1 MMLHIKNVQI
11 IGENNVFPGELL
23 VKDGKIAEVGA
34 HVPCPEGAEVL
45 DGGGQYLSPGFIDLH
60 VHGGGG
66 YSAMGGKDAVV
77 RMCEAHARYGT
88 TSILPTT
95 LAAPIAQLKTAMD
108 GIREAQSATDNVHIL
123 GVHLEGPFLS
133 PNMCGAQSPENILV
147 PDEWDCEDLLSYWDG
162 IKIMG
167 AAPEV
172 KGGMALGEL
181 IRKHG
186 AVASVAHSTADY
198 DIAQEAFRNG
208 YSDVTHLYNACTSCH
223 KVGVFRH
230 AGTVEA
236 ALVNDDV
243 TTQVI
248 ADLRHQ
254 PEGVLR
260 LIYKC
265 KGADKMYVITDGLEF
280 AATQMQEGE
289 EFVQENGM
297 AVVYTDGVMLLA
309 DRSCLAGSVAT
320 CDLLVRNLYKKLGLP
335 LCDCVKMASLT
346 PARVIGID
354 DHTGKIA
361 AGCDADLLL
370 FDDDVR
376 ISAVF
381 VSGKRIA

>member
-1 MMLHIKNVQI
+1 M
-11 IGENNVFPGELL
+11 
-23 VKDGKIAEVGA
+23 
-34 HVPCPEGAEVL
+34 
-45 DGGGQYLSPGFIDLH
+45 
-60 VHGGGG
+60 
-66 YSAMGGKDAVV
+66 
-77 RMCEAHARYGT
+77 
-88 TSILPTT
+88 
-95 LAAPIAQLKTAMD
+95 
-108 GIREAQSATDNVHIL
+108 
-123 GVHLEGPFLS
+123 
-133 PNMCGAQSPENILV
+133 
-147 PDEWDCEDLLSYWDG
+147 
-162 IKIMG
+162 
-167 AAPEV
+167 
-172 KGGMALGEL
+172 
-181 IRKHG
+181 
-186 AVASVAHSTADY
+186 
-198 DIAQEAFRNG
+198 
-208 YSDVTHLYNACTSCH
+208 THLYNACTSCH
-223 KVGVFRH
+223 KIGVFRH

-309 DRSCLAGSVAT
+309 DRSCLAGSMAT
-320 CDLLVRNLYKKLGLP
+320 CDLLVRNLYTKLHLP

-361 AGCDADLLL
+361 AGYDADLLL
-370 FDDDVR
+370 FNDDVR

-381 VSGKRIA
+381 VSGKRVV